1 MASHGRLLLIWIL
14 VILGGVLFEIGYFR
28 WWVTILV
35 TPLPIALAFAL
46 CRSRAGCLVFGVF
59 GGFVALRIQQDKLA
73 TYDHVGATL
82 LIFISALS
90 LILVAWAVHEG
101 HRRGCRMVWVLPLGW
116 VGAEVVRMVGP
127 LGLPFAVLGFAC
139 HEQVALIQ
147 VADLGGPLLLSFAIA
162 AANGAALDFLLARG
176 APRQRLRRALL
187 PGGLVVALGWGALLC
202 YGQLRIRQVEAAM
215 EPSLRIAV
223 VQSDAILFRDAAKNY
238 DGRVLLRELMAM
250 SEAAAAEPVPPDLI
264 VWPEKAADIPLYNE
278 EFLQAEFDL
287 RMVPSESR
295 AEAEADP
302 APFIERWENHRRERA
317 GPHANFLRWVD
328 TLGTPFLVGLS
339 HYQPG
344 AGEFPRYF
352 DEYNAATLFVPVEGG
367 QVEARAS
374 QFKMRL
380 FPGGEYLPGG
390 TAVWLRWLGWLPPAR
405 NWIESVKDLGTG
417 ETRVLMQWDGH
428 PFVVAICSEILR
440 SDTAGV
446 FMSADTGRKPL
457 IVTLSN
463 EGWFLRNH
471 SLMVSQMAMPFRAV
485 EARTSVAR
493 AANAGIS
500 GFADP
505 TGRYH
510 GLVTNEDGRHFT
522 RLGAPDAP
530 AIDAVLA
537 FRKQHG
543 QEQIADD
550 PLLMAELRELI
561 AEVER
566 LRALAGIQGYSVE
579 DTTTTPL
586 RTIYQRGGRHFPLLV
601 FVALVLFL
609 AFATLRPPPGEA
621 GQT

>member
-1 MASHGRLLLIWIL
+1 MAGRGRIFLIWLL

-46 CRSRAGCLVFGVF
+46 CRSRAGCLLFGVF

-82 LIFISALS
+82 LIFISSLS
-90 LILVAWAVHEG
+90 LILVAWAIHEG
-101 HRRGCRMVWVLPLGW
+101 RRRAYRMAWVLPVAW
-116 VGAEVVRMVGP
+116 VGAEMLRMVGP

-162 AANGAALDFLLARG
+162 AGNGVVLDFLLRSG
-176 APRQRLRRALL
+176 TLRQRLQHSLL
-187 PGGLVVALGWGALLC
+187 PGGLAVALGWAALLA
-202 YGQLRIRQVEAAM
+202 YGQLRIQQVDAAM
-215 EPSLRIAV
+215 EPHLRVAV
-223 VQSDAILFRDAAKNY
+223 VQSDAILFRDSAKNY

-250 SEAAAAEPVPPDLI
+250 SEAVAAEPEPPDLI
-264 VWPEKAADIPLYNE
+264 VWPEKAADIPLFNA

-287 RMVPSESR
+287 RMVPAGSR

-302 APFIERWENHRRERA
+302 APFVKQWENHRGERA
-317 GPHANFLRWVD
+317 RRQAAFLRWVD
-328 TLGTPFLVGLS
+328 ALGIPILTGLS
-339 HYQPG
+339 HLQPG
-344 AGEFPRYF
+344 EGEFPRYF
-352 DEYNAATLFVPVEGG
+352 DAYNAATLFMPAEGRLA
-367 QVEARAS
+367 EARAS

-390 TAVWLRWLGWLPPAR
+390 TEAWLRWLGWFPPAR
-405 NWIESVKDLGTG
+405 NWIESVGDLGTG
-417 ETRVLMQWDGH
+417 EARVPMNLEGH

-446 FMSADTGRKPL
+446 FMSADGGRKPL

-485 EARTSVAR
+485 ESRTSVAR

-505 TGRYH
+505 AGRYY

-522 RLGAPDAP
+522 RLGAPDSA

-537 FRKQHG
+537 FREEHG
-543 QEQIADD
+543 QARIAAD
-550 PLLMAELRELI
+550 PLLTEEDQRLV

-566 LRALAGIQGYSVE
+566 LRALAGIRGYSVE
-579 DTTTTPL
+579 DTTTTAL

-601 FVALVLFL
+601 LVALLLFL
-609 AFATLRPPPGEA
+609 GYVLQDSLRNR
-621 GQT
+621 TN

>member
-1 MASHGRLLLIWIL
+1 MTNHGRILLIWAL

-46 CRSRAGCLVFGVF
+46 CRSRAGCLLFGVF

-82 LIFISALS
+82 LIFISALT
-90 LILVAWAVHEG
+90 LILVAWAIHEG
-101 HRRGCRMVWVLPLGW
+101 HRRGYRMVWVLPVAW
-116 VGAEVVRMVGP
+116 VGAETLRIIGP

-162 AANGAALDFLLARG
+162 AANGVVLDLLLTRG
-176 APRQRLRRALL
+176 ALRQRLRHSLL
-187 PGGLVVALGWGALLC
+187 PGGLAVALGWVALLA
-202 YGQLRIRQVEAAM
+202 YGQLRIQQVEAAM

-223 VQSDAILFRDAAKNY
+223 VQSDAILFRDPAKNY
-238 DGRVLLRELMAM
+238 DGKILLQELMTM
-250 SEAAAAEPVPPDLI
+250 SEAAAAEAEPPDLI
-264 VWPEKAADIPLYNE
+264 VWPERAADIPLFNA
-278 EFLQAEFDL
+278 EFLQAGFDL

-302 APFIERWENHRRERA
+302 APFIEKWDNHRRKLA
-317 GPHANFLRWVD
+317 GQQASFLRWVD
-328 TLGTPFLVGLS
+328 TLGIPVLAGLS
-339 HYQPG
+339 HHQPG
-344 AGEFPRYF
+344 EGEFPRYF
-352 DEYNAATLFVPVEGG
+352 DDYNAATLFVPGAG
-367 QVEARAS
+367 RQAEARAS

-390 TAVWLRWLGWLPPAR
+390 TEVWLRWLGWLPPAR
-405 NWIESVKDLGTG
+405 GWIESVKDLGTG
-417 ETRVLMQWDGH
+417 EERVRMDLEGH
-428 PFVVAICSEILR
+428 PFVVALCSEILR

-446 FMSADTGRKPL
+446 FMSAADGRKPL

-505 TGRYH
+505 TGRYY

-522 RLGAPDAP
+522 RLGAPDAA

-543 QEQIADD
+543 HEQIAAD
-550 PLLMAELRELI
+550 PALIAELHELI

-566 LRALAGIQGYSVE
+566 LRALAGIQGHSVE
-579 DTTTTPL
+579 NTTTTAL
-586 RTIYQRGGRHFPLLV
+586 RTVYQRGGHYFPLVVLA
-601 FVALVLFL
+601 ALLFFL
-609 AFATLRPPPGEA
+609 GYVTISSKRGNDSV
-621 GQT
+621 Q